1 VRGILAPM
9 QRIATVLAAGVL
21 ATACGSSD
29 SPSST
34 ATPTATATAT
44 ATVTATA
51 APADAR
57 IEAAAVERMPE
68 VPADAVTLPAPV
80 STKVHDPALL
90 HSAFASSEAMW
101 NREFSDAGARYQ
113 HAKLV
118 FFHTTVRTPC
128 GEQSRET
135 GPFYCPPA
143 HGVYLN
149 TDFFDALARTYG
161 LSSGFA
167 AGYITA
173 HEVAH
178 HVQELLGVH
187 RRVAAANQADPEGAN
202 ARSVQVELQADCYA
216 GIWLHTVS
224 ARGELTENDVADITR
239 AAAVVG
245 DDFQRNQA
253 GVELAPETWTHGS
266 SEQRVRWVLTG
277 LQSGLPASCDTFS
290 ER

>member
-1 VRGILAPM
+1 MRRMICALALVV
-9 QRIATVLAAGVL
+9 A
-21 ATACGSSD
+21 ACGSSD
-29 SPSST
+29 KPAESPT
-34 ATPTATATAT
+34 ATSTTAATATATAT
-44 ATVTATA
+44 ATPTASANATIENPA
-51 APADAR
+51 ADQMA
-57 IEAAAVERMPE
+57 E
-68 VPADAVTLPAPV
+68 VPAGSQTLPTPV

-90 HSAFASSEAMW
+90 HSAYASAEEMW
-101 NREFSDAGARYQ
+101 NREFASAGLRYQ

-118 FFHTTVRTPC
+118 FFHNTVRTQC

-135 GPFYCPPA
+135 GPFYCPPS

-149 TDFFDALARTYG
+149 TDFFDVLARRYG
-161 LSSGFA
+161 LSSGYA

-187 RRVAAANQADPEGAN
+187 QRVAQANQADPDGAN
-202 ARSVQVELQADCYA
+202 GRSVQVELQADCYA
-216 GIWLHTVS
+216 GVWLHTVS
-224 ARGELTENDVADITR
+224 AAGELTENDVKDITT

-277 LQSGLPASCDTFS
+277 LRSGRPGECDTFS
-290 ER
+290 AG

>member
-1 VRGILAPM
+1 M
-9 QRIATVLAAGVL
+9 QRIATLLAAGIV
-21 ATACGSSD
+21 ATACGSSEP
-29 SPSST
+29 PSST
-34 ATPTATATAT
+34 ATGTATATP
-44 ATVTATA
+44 TA
-51 APADAR
+51 ADAK
-57 IEAAAVERMPE
+57 IEDAAVERMPE
-68 VPADAVTLPAPV
+68 VPANAASLPAPA

-101 NREFSDAGARYQ
+101 DREFAGVGASYQ

-118 FFHTTVRTPC
+118 FFHTTVRTKC
-128 GEQSRET
+128 GEQTRET

-149 TDFFDALARTYG
+149 TDFFDALARAYG
-161 LSSGFA
+161 LSSGYA

-178 HVQELLGVH
+178 HVQEVLGVH
-187 RRVAAANQADPEGAN
+187 RRVAAANHADPEGAN

-224 ARGELTENDVADITR
+224 ARGELSEADIADITR

-266 SEQRVRWVLTG
+266 SEQRVHWVLTG
-277 LQSGLPASCDTFS
+277 LQSGRPASCDTFS
-290 ER
+290 DR

>member
-1 VRGILAPM
+1 LLA
-9 QRIATVLAAGVL
+9 LAFS
-21 ATACGSSD
+21 ATACGSSEQ
-29 SPSST
+29 PSST
-34 ATPTATATAT
+34 ATGTATATAT
-44 ATVTATA
+44 ATASAT
-51 APADAR
+51 PADAK
-57 IEAAAVERMPE
+57 IEDAAVERMPE
-68 VPADAVTLPAPV
+68 VPAGAASLPAPV

-101 NREFSDAGARYQ
+101 NREFADAGARYQ

-118 FFHTTVRTPC
+118 FFHTTVRTHC

-135 GPFYCPPA
+135 GPFYCPPS

-161 LSSGFA
+161 LSSGYA

-173 HEVAH
+173 HEVGH

-187 RRVAAANQADPEGAN
+187 GRVAAADQADPDGAN
-202 ARSVQVELQADCYA
+202 ARSIQVELQADCYA

-224 ARGELTENDVADITR
+224 ARGELSEDDVADITR

-245 DDFQRNQA
+245 DDFQRQA
-253 GVELAPETWTHGS
+253 AGAELAPETWTHGS
-266 SEQRVRWVLTG
+266 SEQRVHWVLTG

-290 ER
+290 R